1 LFLIIH
7 PIIVGYGLYRDD
19 INDSYV

>member
-7 PIIVGYGLYRDD
+7 PIIVGYGLYRDE